1 MTQTILDELQW
12 RDLVFDFTEHVPEL
26 VKNEKISLYIGFDPT
41 ADSLHVGSLVPM
53 ISLARFQRFGHTP
66 IALAGGGTGMIGDP
80 SGRSAERN
88 LLSRDQLQHNLEKIR
103 GQLAMLLDFDTKT
116 NPAKLVNNADW
127 LEKLNLIDFLRD
139 IGKQFSVN
147 AMLQKDSVKGRMEGG
162 ISYTEFSY
170 MLLQS
175 YDFLHLYK
183 EHNCVLQAGG
193 SDQWG
198 NITAGTD
205 LIRRE
210 GGRAHALVYP
220 LITKAD
226 GSKFG
231 KTASGSVWLDPEKT
245 SPYRFYQF
253 WINTDDRE
261 VISYLK
267 KFTFLDQETIN
278 ELKAAHEEAPHQRIA
293 HKRLAQ
299 EVTSLVHGP
308 TALESAEKATG
319 VLFGGSIDG
328 LGAAE
333 ISDIFAD
340 VPSTA
345 ISGHEMDGGKS
356 LVDILAESGVA
367 SGKKDARR
375 SIDGGGIYVNNLKS
389 TGVDQMI
396 GRSDAIDGKFVLL
409 RKGKRKYHLI
419 KILDKKLR

>member
-1 MTQTILDELQW
+1 MTQTILDELKW
-12 RDLVFDFTEHVPEL
+12 RDSVFDFTEHVPEL
-26 VKNEKISLYIGFDPT
+26 LKNEKISLYNGFDPT
-41 ADSLHVGSLVPM
+41 ADSLHVGNLIPM
-53 ISLARFQRFGHTP
+53 VALARFQRFGHTP

-80 SGRSAERN
+80 SGRSSERN
-88 LLSRDQLQHNLEKIR
+88 LLSREQLQHNLDKIR
-103 GQLAMLLDFDTKT
+103 EQLAMLLDFDVKS
-116 NPAKLVNNADW
+116 NPAKLVNNGDW

-175 YDFLHLYK
+175 YDFLHLYR
-183 EHNCVLQAGG
+183 EHGCVMQTGG

-210 GGRAHALVYP
+210 GGRAHALVFP

-231 KTASGSVWLDPEKT
+231 KTASGAVWLDAEKT
-245 SPYRFYQF
+245 SPFRFYQF
-253 WINTDDRE
+253 WINADDRD
-261 VISYLK
+261 IAPYLK
-267 KFTFLDQETIN
+267 KFTFLEQDTVN
-278 ELKAAHEEAPHQRIA
+278 ELIAAHEEAPHQRVA

-299 EVTSLVHGP
+299 EVTRLIHGD
-308 TALESAEKATG
+308 TALENAEKATN

-333 ISDIFAD
+333 ISDIFAE
-340 VPSTA
+340 VPSTEVL
-345 ISGHEMDGGKS
+345 GHDLDGGKA

-367 SGKKDARR
+367 SGKKDAKR
-375 SIDGGGIYVNNLKS
+375 SIDGGGIYVNNIKS
-389 TGVDQMI
+389 TESAQTISRADT
-396 GRSDAIDGKFVLL
+396 IDGQFIVI
-409 RKGKRKYHLI
+409 RKGKRKYHLL
-419 KILDKKLR
+419 KVVG

>member
-1 MTQTILDELQW
+1 MTNTILDELKW
-12 RDLVFDFTEHVPEL
+12 RDSLFDFTEHVPEL
-26 VKNEKISLYIGFDPT
+26 VKNEKISLYNGFDPT
-41 ADSLHVGSLVPM
+41 ADSLHVGNLIPM
-53 ISLARFQRFGHTP
+53 VALARFQRFGHSP

-80 SGRSAERN
+80 SGRSSERN
-88 LLSRDQLQHNLEKIR
+88 LLSRDQLQHNLDKIR
-103 GQLAMLLDFDTKT
+103 TQLAMLLDFDVKS
-116 NPAKLVNNADW
+116 NPAKLVNNGDW

-147 AMLQKDSVKGRMEGG
+147 AMLQKDSVKGRMDGG

-175 YDFLHLYK
+175 YDFLHLYR
-183 EHNCVLQAGG
+183 EHNCVMQTGG

-210 GGRAHALVYP
+210 GGRAHALVFP

-231 KTASGSVWLDPEKT
+231 KTASGAVWLDAEKT

-253 WINTDDRE
+253 WVNADDRD
-261 VISYLK
+261 IAPYLK
-267 KFTFLDQETIN
+267 KFTFLDQETVN
-278 ELKAAHEEAPHQRIA
+278 ELIASHEEAPHQRVA

-299 EVTSLVHGP
+299 EVTRLIHGD
-308 TALESAEKATG
+308 TALANAEKATA

-333 ISDIFAD
+333 INDIFAE
-340 VPSTA
+340 VASTE
-345 ISGHEMDGGKS
+345 IPGHELDGGKS

-375 SIDGGGIYVNNLKS
+375 SIEGGGIYVNNIKS
-389 TGVDQMI
+389 NSTDQTVS
-396 GRSDAIDGKFVLL
+396 RSDAIEGQFIVL
-409 RKGKRKYHLI
+409 RKGKKKYHLL
-419 KILDKKLR
+419 KILN